1 MKYIGTLIAILI
13 LGYFDLIG
21 QHLYQL
27 PKPLVEKSQLE
38 EIIGT
43 VNSKKPSR
51 PLHLLWVYGYDGDH
65 IAGAHD
71 YVKVKDLMKE
81 LLGEVPDLTFEEVFH
96 FPTEAQFS
104 RADLAVMYL
113 HLPRLKKRQYAT
125 FQAFIERGGGVVS
138 LHETA
143 IMRPASKGKLLSECL
158 GFAWNEGVSKWGA
171 IFEEVN
177 INNDHPI
184 FRGFPNTITIRDE
197 FYWDLYQEQGTKVL
211 GSVRTGPDGEEV
223 EVPIAEEQLSE
234 EESPMFWTYELGKG
248 KVFGT
253 TTGHHTFTYYDPE
266 FRIILF
272 RAMAWVVNEQPDP
285 FMPLVFEGITNEKG
299 QVGIT
304 EDLRYWEGKRRK

>member
-1 MKYIGTLIAILI
+1 MKYLGILI
-13 LGYFDLIG
+13 VICTLDCFDLLG

-38 EIIGT
+38 EIVGT
-43 VNSKKPSR
+43 VNSQKPSR
-51 PLHLLWVYGYDGDH
+51 PLHLLWVYGYDADH

-96 FPTEAQFS
+96 FPTEAQFA

-113 HLPRLKKRQYAT
+113 HLPQLKKRQYAT

-143 IMRPASKGKLLSECL
+143 IIRPTSKGKLLSECL

-171 IFEEVN
+171 IFDEIN
-177 INNDHPI
+177 IDNDHPI
-184 FRGFPNTITIRDE
+184 FRGFPNKITIRDE
-197 FYWDLYQEQGTKVL
+197 FYWELYQEEGVDILGT
-211 GSVRTGPDGEEV
+211 VRTGPDEDSEGP
-223 EVPIAEEQLSE
+223 VPEDKLSE
-234 EESPMFWTYELGKG
+234 LESPMFWTYEIGEG

-272 RAMAWVVNEQPDP
+272 RAMAWVVNEDPDP
-285 FMPLVFEGITNEKG
+285 FMPLVFKGITNKEG
-299 QVGIT
+299 MVGNTDIM
-304 EDLRYWEGKRRK
+304 RYWEGKRRK